1 MSVLMRVEKK
11 NIFFYPQINN
21 PNNNNQFLKNIDYN
35 LLGKK
40 KQSIFARIVKF
51 YVEGHTRRRKCFY
64 DNVGYGKT
72 IQRYQLGAGFSKF

>member
-40 KQSIFARIVKF
+40 NNQFLQ
-51 YVEGHTRRRKCFY
+51 G
-64 DNVGYGKT
+64 
-72 IQRYQLGAGFSKF
+72 